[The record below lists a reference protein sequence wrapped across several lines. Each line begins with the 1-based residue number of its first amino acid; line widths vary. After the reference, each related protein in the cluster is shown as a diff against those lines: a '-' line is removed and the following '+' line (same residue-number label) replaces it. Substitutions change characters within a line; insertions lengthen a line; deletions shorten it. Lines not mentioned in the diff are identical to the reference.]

1 MKKSISLTLAAL
13 VLGLSSSAL
22 AAKSKNVCPAGTV
35 QKYKC
40 LSTPIADGSEDM
52 AGNLLDSILVCA
64 EGEKIQLVL
73 KKGRQIE
80 TGEAEVIRR
89 VGGNSYVLRTEN
101 IDFSLSHATGIAKPD
116 SVGARFAVSIKAL
129 DVVHTSTYTCKR

>member
-1 MKKSISLTLAAL
+1 MKKTLALTLTGLTLAFSTTAF
-13 VLGLSSSAL
+13 
-22 AAKSKNVCPAGTV
+22 AAKSKNVCPAGTT
-35 QKYKC
+35 QAWKC

-64 EGEKIQLVL
+64 EGEKVQLVL

-89 VGGNSYVLRTEN
+89 VGGNSYVISTEN
-101 IDFSLSHATGIAKPD
+101 IDFRLSHATGLAKMDSIA
-116 SVGARFAVSIKAL
+116 ARFSFSIKAL
-129 DVVHTSTYTCKR
+129 DTVHSSTYTCKR